1 MKILVCIPHFYN
13 RTRPYESD
21 VMGSSVEPLQER
33 VETVRYCLR
42 RLEALLSDNSYNLIT
57 SPTGRIG
64 FDTIEA
70 IPNAITGDICLC
82 FSRDDHFFGEL
93 SSGAIV
99 KGLHNDGDPACSATH
114 AAACSPRTSIATI
127 STATSRTTTPF
138 SMPSSSTRLRIS
150 IASSATTAHV
160 LPSRFELAG
169 KGEAAWKTYI
179 DDGAFSNMKI
189 EPPAG
194 AQPTLRIDDW
204 RRSIEFELTRSP
216 FCGFYVITNGQLR
229 SWMDEPDF
237 LEPVPAMLASM
248 NALEVVQIPMMGRVP
263 IYKPSKRNANFLEI
277 HHVPNRLCN
286 ATVPQNLMKKAV
298 QPEIDRRI
306 ATALVRN
313 VPVEF
318 GDSLMSLLAKSRQ
331 VYRLT
336 SISTLSLTFI

>member
-21 VMGSSVEPLQER
+21 LMGSSVEPLQER
-33 VETVRYCLR
+33 IETVRYCLR
-42 RLEALLSDNSYNLIT
+42 RLEALLADNSYNLVT

-70 IPNAITGDICLC
+70 IPSAITGDICLC
-82 FSRDDHFFGEL
+82 FSQDDHFFGEL

-99 KGLHNDGDPACSATH
+99 KGLHNDGDPRLLGYACRRVFAQNLDNYDLYCHIEDDH
-114 AAACSPRTSIATI
+114 AILDAEFFDKIAHFHGVFGDDC
-127 STATSRTTTPF
+127 A
-138 SMPSSSTRLRIS
+138 L
-150 IASSATTAHV
+150 

-169 KGEAAWKTYI
+169 KGEAAWKTYV
-179 DDGAFSNMKI
+179 DDGAFSSMKV

-194 AQPTLRIDDW
+194 AQPNLRIDDW
-204 RRSIEFELTRSP
+204 RRTIEFELTRSP
-216 FCGFYVITNGQLR
+216 YCGFYVITNGQLR
-229 SWMDEPDF
+229 SWMNEPDF
-237 LEPVPAMLASM
+237 FEMVPAMLTSM
-248 NALEVVQIPMMGRVP
+248 NALELVQIPMMGRLP

-306 ATALVRN
+306 ATILARN
-313 VPVEF
+313 VPVES
-318 GDSLMSLLAKSRQ
+318 GTA
-331 VYRLT
+331 
-336 SISTLSLTFI
+336 